1 MAKNVVP
8 STNLGYQILFDG
20 LYLYCMLDIVPIYH
34 YMQFQ
39 GKLTNE
45 AWKMVK
51 NLVLGQILTTLDQI
65 WDQNFFFI
73 DSTCTSS

>member
-8 STNLGYQILFDG
+8 STNLGSQMLFHG

-45 AWKMVK
+45 AWENGKK
-51 NLVLGQILTTLDQI
+51 PGFGTDFDNFEPNLGPK
-65 WDQNFFFI
+65 FFFHRFYLY
-73 DSTCTSS
+73 